1 MIPTSRPSIEG
12 TIAMTKL
19 HDLHDSGQSVWLDF
33 IRRDMLES
41 GELAGLVADGVR
53 GLTSNP
59 TIFQQ
64 AISTST
70 AYDEQ
75 IADVIQHSPAAGT
88 GAVFE
93 ELAVADI
100 RGAADALQ
108 GVYQKSDGADG
119 FVSLEVSPHLAH
131 DTDGTVADARRLWD
145 WVDRPNLMIKVPG
158 TPAGIPAQEE
168 LLAAGMN
175 INSTLMFSL
184 ADYEAVAHAH
194 LRGLSRADDPRR
206 IASVAS
212 FFVSR
217 VDSKTDA
224 ALEKIGSREAMDLRG
239 KIAVANAKLAYRR
252 FQELYRGEAFAQL
265 ASAGARP
272 QRVLWA
278 STSTKNP
285 EYRDVLY
292 VEDLIGPDTVNTMPP
307 ATIEAFSDHGIID
320 ANALTGGVD
329 DAADQ
334 IAALDRLG
342 IDFDEITAEL
352 QREGVVAFADSFDDL
367 LSALEVKIGELRR

>member
-1 MIPTSRPSIEG
+1 
-12 TIAMTKL
+12 MTKL
-19 HDLHDSGQSVWLDF
+19 HDLYENGQSVWLDF

-41 GELAGLVADGVR
+41 GELATLVDSGVR

-59 TIFQQ
+59 TIFQK
-64 AISTST
+64 AISSST
-70 AYDEQ
+70 AYDQQ
-75 IADVIQHSPAAGT
+75 IAEVIRQSPDAGT

-93 ELAVADI
+93 EVAVVDI
-100 RGAADALQ
+100 RGAADALR
-108 GVYQKSDGADG
+108 GVYEDSDGADG

-131 DTDGTVADARRLWD
+131 DTAGTVVDARRLWT
-145 WVDRPNLMIKVPG
+145 WVDRPNLMIKVPA
-158 TPAGIPAQEE
+158 TAAGIPAQEE
-168 LLAAGMN
+168 LLASGIN

-184 ADYEAVAHAH
+184 TDYEAVAQAH
-194 LRGLSRADDPRR
+194 IRGLRRSNDPRGTS
-206 IASVAS
+206 SVAS

-217 VDSKTDA
+217 VDAKTDA
-224 ALEKIGSREAMDLRG
+224 ALEKVDTPEAMALRG

-252 FQELYRGEAFAQL
+252 FQELYLGDIFADL
-265 ASAGARP
+265 AAAGARP

-292 VEDLIGPDTVNTMPP
+292 VEDLVGRDTVNTMPP
-307 ATIEAFSDHGIID
+307 ATIEAFSDHGVID
-320 ANALTGGVD
+320 PNALTTDVD
-329 DAADQ
+329 EAEDQ
-334 IAALDRLG
+334 VAALARLG

-367 LSALEVKIGELRR
+367 LGALDVKIGALRQ

>member
-19 HDLHDSGQSVWLDF
+19 HDLHDNGQSVWLDF

-88 GAVFE
+88 GVVFE

-100 RGAADALQ
+100 RDAADALQ
-108 GVYQKSDGADG
+108 GVYQESDGADG

-194 LRGLSRADDPRR
+194 LRGLSRADNPRR

-252 FQELYRGEAFAQL
+252 FQELYQGEAFAQL